1 MIDIKKKLNMS
12 KVIKNP
18 TYFVDI
24 DGTII
29 KYRKFTELT
38 ETTPEPI
45 QDVIDYLNDQ
55 FTNGAVIIVTTA
67 RPKDYRLHTEYELN
81 FIGLKYHKIVMEC
94 GRGSRII
101 LNDLDPDNLEIP
113 RAVGINLKRDKGLKN
128 VIIPDNINSYES
140 N

>member
-1 MIDIKKKLNMS
+1 MK

-29 KYRKFTELT
+29 KYRKFTELGN
-38 ETTPEPI
+38 TTPEPI
-45 QDVIDYLNDQ
+45 QDVIDYLNEQ

-67 RPKDYRLHTEYELN
+67 RPKDYRLLTEHELWSV
-81 FIGLKYHKIVMEC
+81 GLNYHQIIMEC

-101 LNDLDPDNLEIP
+101 INDLDPDNLEIP
-113 RAVGINLKRDKGLKN
+113 RAVGINLKRDEGLKD
-128 VIIPDNINSYES
+128 VIIPENINSYES
-140 N
+140 S

>member
-1 MIDIKKKLNMS
+1 MS

-29 KYRKFTELT
+29 KYRKFTDLNNT
-38 ETTPEPI
+38 PPEPI
-45 QDVIDYLNDQ
+45 QDVIDYLNTQ
-55 FTNGAVIIVTTA
+55 FMNGAVIIVTTA
-67 RPKDYRLHTEYELN
+67 RPENYRLLTEHELN
-81 FIGLKYHKIVMEC
+81 IVGLKHNQIIMNC

-113 RAVGINLKRDKGLKN
+113 RAVGINLKRNEGLN
-128 VIIPDNINSYES
+128 NITIPDNINSYES

>member
-1 MIDIKKKLNMS
+1 MK

-29 KYRKFTELT
+29 KYRKFSELGQT
-38 ETTPEPI
+38 KPEPI
-45 QDVIDYLNDQ
+45 QDVIDYLNEQ
-55 FTNGAVIIVTTA
+55 FTNGAVVIVTTA
-67 RPKDYRLHTEYELN
+67 RPDSYQLLTEHELN
-81 FIGLKYHKIVMEC
+81 VIGLKHNQIIMNC

-113 RAVGINLKRDKGLKN
+113 RAVGINLKRDEGLKD
-128 VIIPDNINSYES
+128 ITIPKNINSYES
-140 N
+140 S

>member
-1 MIDIKKKLNMS
+1 MS

-24 DGTII
+24 DGTIA
-29 KYRKFTELT
+29 KYRNFNELGHT
-38 ETTPEPI
+38 KPEPI
-45 QDVIDYLNDQ
+45 QDVIDYINNEFD
-55 FTNGAVIIVTTA
+55 NGAIIIITTA
-67 RPKDYRLHTEYELN
+67 RPESYRLLTEHELN
-81 FIGLKYHKIVMEC
+81 VLNVRHHKILMGC

-113 RAVGINLKRDKGLKN
+113 RAVGINLKRDEGLKN
-128 VIIPDNINSYES
+128 IELPKNIKSYES

>member
-1 MIDIKKKLNMS
+1 MS

-29 KYRKFTELT
+29 KYRKFTELNST
-38 ETTPEPI
+38 PPEPI
-45 QDVIDYLNDQ
+45 QDVIDYLNEQ

-67 RPKDYRLHTEYELN
+67 RPDDYRLLTEHELN
-81 FIGLKYHKIVMEC
+81 VVGLKFNKIIMNC

-113 RAVGINLKRDKGLKN
+113 RAVGINLKRNEGLKD
-128 VIIPDNINSYES
+128 ITIPDNINSYES
-140 N
+140 S

>member
-1 MIDIKKKLNMS
+1 MS

-24 DGTII
+24 DGTIV
-29 KYRKFTELT
+29 KYRKFTELSST
-38 ETTPEPI
+38 PPEPI
-45 QDVIDYLNDQ
+45 QDVIDYLNEQ
-55 FTNGAVIIVTTA
+55 FSNGAVIIVTTA
-67 RPKDYRLHTEYELN
+67 RPDSYRLLTEHELN
-81 FIGLKYHKIVMEC
+81 VIGLKYNQIVMNC

-113 RAVGINLKRDKGLKN
+113 RAVGINLKRDEGLKN
-128 VIIPDNINSYES
+128 ITIPDNINSYES

>member
-1 MIDIKKKLNMS
+1 MS

-24 DGTII
+24 DGTIV
-29 KYRKFTELT
+29 KYRKFTELSST
-38 ETTPEPI
+38 PPEPI
-45 QDVIDYLNDQ
+45 QDVIDYLNEQ

-67 RPKDYRLHTEYELN
+67 RPASYRLLTEHELN
-81 FIGLKYHKIVMEC
+81 VIGLKHNQIIMNC

-113 RAVGINLKRDKGLKN
+113 RAVGINLKRDEGLKN
-128 VIIPDNINSYES
+128 IIIPDNINSYES

>member
-1 MIDIKKKLNMS
+1 MDKI
-12 KVIKNP
+12 IKNP

-29 KYRKFTELT
+29 KYRKFTELNKT
-38 ETTPEPI
+38 PPEPI
-45 QDVIDYLNDQ
+45 QDVIDYLNEQ

-67 RPKDYRLHTEYELN
+67 RPDSYRLLTEHELN
-81 FIGLKYHKIVMEC
+81 LIGLKHNQIIMNC

-113 RAVGINLKRDKGLKN
+113 RAVGINLKRNQGLKD
-128 VIIPDNINSYES
+128 ITIPNNINSYES
-140 N
+140 I

>member
-1 MIDIKKKLNMS
+1 MKYI
-12 KVIKNP
+12 
-18 TYFVDI
+18 VDI

-29 KYRKFTELT
+29 KYRKFSELN
-38 ETTPEPI
+38 ETSLEPI
-45 QDVIDYLNDQ
+45 QDVIDYLNEQ

-67 RPKDYRLHTEYELN
+67 RPDSYRLLTEHELN
-81 FIGLKYHKIVMEC
+81 VIGLKYNQIVMNC

-113 RAVGINLKRDKGLKN
+113 RAVGINLKRDEGLKN
-128 VIIPDNINSYES
+128 ITIPNNINSYES

>member
-1 MIDIKKKLNMS
+1 MK

-29 KYRKFTELT
+29 KYRKFSELGQT
-38 ETTPEPI
+38 KPEPI
-45 QDVIDYLNDQ
+45 QDVIDYLNEQ
-55 FTNGAVIIVTTA
+55 FTNGAVVIVTTA
-67 RPKDYRLHTEYELN
+67 RPDSYQLLTEHELN
-81 FIGLKYHKIVMEC
+81 VIGLKHNQIIMNC

-113 RAVGINLKRDKGLKN
+113 RAVGINLKRDEGL
-128 VIIPDNINSYES
+128 IDITIPKNINSYES
-140 N
+140 S

>member
-1 MIDIKKKLNMS
+1 MS
-12 KVIKNP
+12 KVMKNP

-29 KYRKFTELT
+29 KYRKFTELNST
-38 ETTPEPI
+38 PPEPI
-45 QDVIDYLNDQ
+45 QDVIDYLNEQ

-67 RPKDYRLHTEYELN
+67 RPDDYRLLTEHELN
-81 FIGLKYHKIVMEC
+81 VVGLKFHKIIMNC

-113 RAVGINLKRDKGLKN
+113 RAVGINLKRNEGLKN
-128 VIIPDNINSYES
+128 ITIPDNINSYES
-140 N
+140 S

>member
-1 MIDIKKKLNMS
+1 MS

-24 DGTII
+24 DGTIV
-29 KYRKFTELT
+29 KYRKFSELSQT
-38 ETTPEPI
+38 KPEPI
-45 QDVIDYLNDQ
+45 QDVIDYLNEQ
-55 FTNGAVIIVTTA
+55 FNKGAVIIVTTA
-67 RPKDYRLHTEYELN
+67 RPDDYQLITEHELN
-81 FIGLKYHKIVMEC
+81 AIGLKHHKIIMNC

-113 RAVGINLKRDKGLKN
+113 RAVGINLKRDEGLKN
-128 VIIPDNINSYES
+128 ITIPDNINSYES

>member
-1 MIDIKKKLNMS
+1 MN

-29 KYRKFTELT
+29 KYRKFTELHHT
-38 ETTPEPI
+38 VPEPI

-67 RPKDYRLHTEYELN
+67 RPEDYRLHTEHELN
-81 FIGLKYHKIVMEC
+81 AIGLKHHKIIMSC

-113 RAVGINLKRDKGLKN
+113 RAVGINLKRNEGLKDI
-128 VIIPDNINSYES
+128 VFPENINSYES

>member
-1 MIDIKKKLNMS
+1 MS

-29 KYRKFTELT
+29 KYRKFSELN
-38 ETTPEPI
+38 ETSLEPI
-45 QDVIDYLNDQ
+45 QDVIDYLNEQ
-55 FTNGAVIIVTTA
+55 FTNVAVIIVTTA
-67 RPKDYRLHTEYELN
+67 RPDSYRLLTEHELN
-81 FIGLKYHKIVMEC
+81 VIGLKYNQIVMNC

-113 RAVGINLKRDKGLKN
+113 RAVGINLKRDEGLKN
-128 VIIPDNINSYES
+128 ITIPNNINSYES

>member
-1 MIDIKKKLNMS
+1 MS
-12 KVIKNP
+12 KVMKNP

-29 KYRKFTELT
+29 KYRKFAELNST
-38 ETTPEPI
+38 PPEPI
-45 QDVIDYLNDQ
+45 QDVIDYLNEQ

-67 RPKDYRLHTEYELN
+67 RPDDYRLLTEHELN
-81 FIGLKYHKIVMEC
+81 VVGLKFHKILMNC

-113 RAVGINLKRDKGLKN
+113 RAVGINLKRNEGLKN
-128 VIIPDNINSYES
+128 ITIPDNINSYES
-140 N
+140 S